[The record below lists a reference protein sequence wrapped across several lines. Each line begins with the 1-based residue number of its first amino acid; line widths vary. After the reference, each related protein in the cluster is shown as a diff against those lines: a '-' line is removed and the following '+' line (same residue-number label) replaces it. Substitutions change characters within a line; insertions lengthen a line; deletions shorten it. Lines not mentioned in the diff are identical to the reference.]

1 VRIKPLGE
9 SGGVDLLAAA
19 VDERPESRGLMMAI
33 SPQSPEKIKTA
44 DNRGCHAGSTALAA
58 DEIALMQLSPVECEL
73 FWMRPPLA
81 DESLLDRLRA
91 AKAPSPQ
98 GGESSP
104 TAVRVRASE
113 ILLGRF
119 RLGFPL
125 SVPSRRRTC
134 CRLRPAG
141 QPASPVAQAL
151 RASGHGRRSAHRRG
165 DRFE

>member
-73 FWMRPPLA
+73 FWMRP
-81 DESLLDRLRA
+81 LL
-91 AKAPSPQ
+91 
-98 GGESSP
+98 P
-104 TAVRVRASE
+104 TNRCLTGSEPPRRRVRKAAN
-113 ILLGRF
+113 
-119 RLGFPL
+119 
-125 SVPSRRRTC
+125 RRRRLSGSERVKSC
-134 CRLRPAG
+134 WVDFDSACR
-141 QPASPVAQAL
+141 
-151 RASGHGRRSAHRRG
+151 
-165 DRFE
+165 